1 MKIADNASIDDNTN
15 GDGESAPRT
24 GLTPDALP
32 EVQEPVWAE
41 NLQSGVSTRNALSGS
56 TLKTIKRKP
65 KDGSHWYALR
75 VTYGRE
81 KKVYDYLFGKH
92 VEAYYPTIK
101 TVKEV
106 DGKRKTVEESRL
118 PNILFARG
126 TEEEIKSF
134 VYDNVNLPHLR
145 FYYRHFHEGARLIK
159 EPLIVPD
166 YQIEGLKIICAS
178 EAEDVVIVPQA
189 IQKFQTG
196 QTVLADTTADTS
208 IKNGLFHEGTD
219 WNYYVN
225 GEIAIDTT
233 TLVKYNGNW
242 WYVRNGKIDFDSHT
256 LCKYNGNWFY
266 VRGGY
271 VRFSGATLCKYNGSW
286 FYVKG
291 GYVRFNEETLC
302 LYNGVWYYVN
312 SGVVNFAAN
321 KKVNYNGGTYNVQNG
336 IVVFN

>member
-1 MKIADNASIDDNTN
+1 MKIADNASIDDNTH
-15 GDGESAPRT
+15 GGGEIPPCT
-24 GLTPDALP
+24 GLTPDVLP
-32 EVQEPVWAE
+32 EVLEPVLAE
-41 NLQSGVSTRNALSGS
+41 NSQTGVSTRNALSGTDNKPS
-56 TLKTIKRKP
+56 GETKPALAIPRCEGGRTNGSTTLKTIKRKP

-106 DGKRKTVEESRL
+106 DGKRKTVEESRF

-196 QTVLADTTADTS
+196 QTVRVIDGVFTGVIGKVARYHGQQRVAIFIDGLLTIASAYVPS
-208 IKNGLFHEGTD
+208 AFLEVIK
-219 WNYYVN
+219 
-225 GEIAIDTT
+225 
-233 TLVKYNGNW
+233 
-242 WYVRNGKIDFDSHT
+242 
-256 LCKYNGNWFY
+256 
-266 VRGGY
+266 
-271 VRFSGATLCKYNGSW
+271 
-286 FYVKG
+286 
-291 GYVRFNEETLC
+291 
-302 LYNGVWYYVN
+302 N
-312 SGVVNFAAN
+312 SGVSAN
-321 KKVNYNGGTYNVQNG
+321 SFTFPK
-336 IVVFN
+336 